1 LKIPESDIELPP
13 VFDQGELNYVTGVG
27 KLNGRL
33 IILIDLNRILQKGEL
48 RRIAE
53 ATEPRAAAAFAG
65 L

>member
-1 LKIPESDIELPP
+1 VELPP

-48 RRIAE
+48 RRPGE
-53 ATEPRAAAAFAG
+53 MPEPRAVAAAVSAG

>member
-1 LKIPESDIELPP
+1 

-48 RRIAE
+48 RRAAE
-53 ATEPRAAAAFAG
+53 VSEPRAAAAFAG

>member
-1 LKIPESDIELPP
+1 MELPP

-33 IILIDLNRILQKGEL
+33 IILIDLNRILQKGDL
-48 RRIAE
+48 RRLGEVAE
-53 ATEPRAAAAFAG
+53 PQLSALSVG